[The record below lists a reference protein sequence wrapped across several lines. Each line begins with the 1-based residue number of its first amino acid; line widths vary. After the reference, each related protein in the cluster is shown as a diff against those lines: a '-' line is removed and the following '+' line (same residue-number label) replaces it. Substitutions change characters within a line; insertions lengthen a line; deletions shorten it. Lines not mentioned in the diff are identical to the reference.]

1 MLEGVSMSQ
10 ENARQVQMTVAKMSH
25 FTGKRYPKLEAELS
39 KLSVEAVID
48 LTRFVNDAQY
58 EVTRAKNLAAHQPWR
73 R

>member
-1 MLEGVSMSQ
+1 MSQ
-10 ENARQVQMTVAKMSH
+10 ENARQIQMTVSKMAH

-48 LTRFVNDAQY
+48 LTRFINDAHY
-58 EVTRAKNLAAHQPWR
+58 EVTRAKNDAIHKPWR